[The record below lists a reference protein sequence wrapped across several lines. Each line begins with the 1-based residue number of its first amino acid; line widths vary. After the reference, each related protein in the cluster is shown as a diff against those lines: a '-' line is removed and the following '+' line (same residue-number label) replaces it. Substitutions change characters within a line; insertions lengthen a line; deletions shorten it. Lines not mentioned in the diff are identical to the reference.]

1 MKAKIHQLYE
11 DHLLIQA
18 GLKNETIGEQLSK
31 DKRPNQQ
38 RQSLTDISALLIG
51 SAALSA
57 PFVTE
62 NPVAYQIAFMGA
74 VTISA
79 AIVSRFD
86 PAIKKIADYV
96 KDMQSE
102 VLSILN
108 KHETASHMI
117 NPFSYRNAE
126 SLSNML
132 NSFIPSKSSE
142 FLVSATEFAPIT
154 IKKSPLTIENKN
166 RLADLAIA
174 NLTDALSKDAE
185 LIDID
190 ALTKAWRDMPMTNQ
204 ERSFFCSASASI
216 CRYFVDYVEYGD
228 TDELKEALSL
238 SNSGDIVLNGDGI
251 IELRGGEPFLLVASA
266 PDDELAP
273 MM

>member
-108 KHETASHMI
+108 KHETASQ
-117 NPFSYRNAE
+117 
-126 SLSNML
+126 
-132 NSFIPSKSSE
+132 SKSLE